1 MFRLRHIVVCL
12 GLLVPLLPTTA
23 QENSEF
29 LPEVDVYYRLQPAV
43 GIWFQA
49 KQTREAGD
57 PVQAEFGP
65 SLELYLLTPWA
76 KVSQRP
82 HQSRLLVLS
91 IGYRYLPSPNAP
103 PVNRM
108 EPVVTLNAAVK
119 HKLLITD
126 RNRADLDWQSG
137 SFNWRYRNRLSL
149 GSKLHIRGYDP
160 EPYVS
165 AEVFYA
171 SQYAKWNDT
180 AIYVGCVLP
189 VGQHVGLEPYYE
201 HQNITSKN
209 PNQQLNQAGLI
220 LNLSF

>member
-1 MFRLRHIVVCL
+1 LRDIVVCL

-23 QENSEF
+23 QENSQF
-29 LPEVDVYYRLQPAV
+29 LPEVDVSYRLQPAV

-49 KQTREAGD
+49 KQTREAGG
-57 PVQAEFGP
+57 PVQAEIGP
-65 SLELYLLTPWA
+65 SLDLYLLKPWL
-76 KVSQRP
+76 KVSQHP

-108 EPVVTLNAAVK
+108 EPVATLNLAVK

-137 SFNWRYRNRLSL
+137 NFTWRYRNRLSL

-165 AEVFYA
+165 VEVFYA

-180 AIYVGCVLP
+180 AVYVGCVLP
-189 VGQHVGLEPYYE
+189 IGQHVSLEPYYE

-209 PNQQLNQAGLI
+209 PNQQYNQAGLI